1 MIEPLLRNIVRTL
14 VIPSTRRRRGG
25 ARRKQQLGL
34 ALLMILF
41 TLFMVVVRHWGLGF
55 IS

>member
-14 VIPSTRRRRGG
+14 VMPATRRRRDG

-41 TLFMVVVRHWGLGF
+41 ALVMVVVRHWGLGF